1 MELIIFS
8 LITIVATIAIVWI
21 LKIIL
26 DTYYNIKA
34 LRRSSN
40 VTDETKKRSVIVYNK
55 KSKKLEADEAI
66 ILPF

>member
-21 LKIIL
+21 LKKML
-26 DTYYNIKA
+26 ETYYNIKA

-40 VTDETKKRSVIVYNK
+40 VTDETKKRSGIVYNK